1 MHTAP
6 ATPGDTNPPGR
17 LWAIGVL
24 VLAAVVSISMNTWH
38 AFTATS
44 LPEPLAFLY
53 GVGPVALA
61 AMQSHAVA
69 LRALRQE
76 QVGWFRRGL
85 TFGLVAAGL
94 GLSFL
99 GIYDLLQ
106 AAVPDPITSTTFN
119 EPAIL
124 FPITVDLMA
133 LAALHELLRLTP
145 SLVTAPQPTASDAGN
160 HAPAQ
165 PPQKPAEEPETLH
178 EPAPETGP
186 DRAPSWP
193 DLPVLGPL
201 IKLPSREPVSATVA
215 ASNGHPVTVV
225 ERVPDEGADDRP
237 KAPRRSTEEE
247 RERAREM
254 YRRSVAYGSPMTQE
268 ELGER
273 FGWSRAWG
281 RDRIAEVN
289 AETSQDGT
297 PDGGESR

>member
-6 ATPGDTNPPGR
+6 ATPGDTHPPGR

-24 VLAAVVSISMNTWH
+24 VLAAAVSMSMNTWH
-38 AFTATS
+38 AWTATS
-44 LPEPLAFLY
+44 LPRPLAIMY
-53 GVGPVALA
+53 GVAPVALA

-76 QVGWFRRGL
+76 QVGAFRRLL

-106 AAVPDPITSTTFN
+106 HVVPDPLTGTQIN

-145 SLVTAPQPTASDAGN
+145 SLVSAPQPTVSDAGN
-160 HAPAQ
+160 DAPTEPLQEAA
-165 PPQKPAEEPETLH
+165 PDPETLH
-178 EPAPETGP
+178 EETPEPAPE
-186 DRAPSWP
+186 RAPSWP

-201 IKLPSREPVSATVA
+201 VKLHPREPVSIA
-215 ASNGHPVTVV
+215 ANGSARASTAVV
-225 ERVPDEGADDRP
+225 ERVPEDPATDRP
-237 KAPRRSTEEE
+237 KTPRRSTEEE
-247 RERAREM
+247 RQAARDM
-254 YRRSVAYGSPMTQE
+254 YRRSVACGSPMTQE
-268 ELGER
+268 ELGDR

-289 AETSQDGT
+289 AESTE
-297 PDGGESR
+297 GGESR